1 MVLNMQIRLQAS
13 LHGFEGA
20 LNPQTRVSEL
30 SSLRPASSTN
40 NEPTHPD
47 FGCLLTRPCSDSK
60 APTNNAPSVSGV
72 DGDDN
77 TETEEQER
85 V

>member
-1 MVLNMQIRLQAS
+1 MVLSLQIRLQAS
-13 LHGFEGA
+13 LRGFEGA
-20 LNPQTRVSEL
+20 LNPQTRVSEV

-40 NEPTHPD
+40 NEPTHPE

-60 APTNNAPSVSGV
+60 AATNNAPSVSGV
-72 DGDDN
+72 DRDDN
-77 TETEEQER
+77 TETQEQER